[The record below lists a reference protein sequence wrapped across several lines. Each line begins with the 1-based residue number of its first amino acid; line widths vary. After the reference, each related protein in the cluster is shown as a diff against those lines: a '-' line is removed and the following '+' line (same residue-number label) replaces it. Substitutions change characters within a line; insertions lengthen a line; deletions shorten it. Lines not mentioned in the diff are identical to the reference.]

1 MLSNPFILI
10 QELFV
15 YRCEQRRAKELEK
28 GGAPSDENNQDDE
41 YTIDES
47 KLGPPFGIVI
57 NGHSLV
63 SILISFVILTNL
75 LSV

>member
-1 MLSNPFILI
+1 MLSNPLILI

-15 YRCEQRRAKELEK
+15 YRCEQRRAEELEK

-41 YTIDES
+41 YTIDEN

-63 SILISFVILTNL
+63 SILILVVNLTNL